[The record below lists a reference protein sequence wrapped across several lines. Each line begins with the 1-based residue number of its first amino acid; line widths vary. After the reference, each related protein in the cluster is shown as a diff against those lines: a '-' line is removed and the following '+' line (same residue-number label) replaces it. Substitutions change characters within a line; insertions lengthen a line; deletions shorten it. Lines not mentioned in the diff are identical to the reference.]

1 MKEKA
6 ISIIFTII
14 GLVAVLFVLLITVYL
29 IIAGIPAIGEIGF
42 INFMFGKVWRSTGSN
57 PEFGILSF
65 ILTSKK
71 SLHRP
76 SWCSQ

>member
-42 INFMFGKVWRSTGSN
+42 INFMFGKVWRSTGAN
-57 PEFGILSF
+57 PEFGILPFS
-65 ILTSKK
+65 LTSI
-71 SLHRP
+71 
-76 SWCSQ
+76 W